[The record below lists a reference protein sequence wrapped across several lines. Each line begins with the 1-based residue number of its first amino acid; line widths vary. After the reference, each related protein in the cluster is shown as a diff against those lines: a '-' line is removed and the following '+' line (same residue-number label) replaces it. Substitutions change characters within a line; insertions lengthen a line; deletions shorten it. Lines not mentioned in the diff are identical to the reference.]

1 MHREHSRVL
10 SRRQLALAGAAW
22 LAPRLAAQKQQ
33 DGKDTRDLSLSA
45 SEKPVPDKSTAG
57 ARRRLALLIGNN
69 HYTSAPRLQNAV
81 NDAADLGR
89 KLTEL
94 GFTVDVVTDGT
105 LAHVNTAISRY
116 VSNLRP
122 GDTSLLFYAGHGVQS
137 GGENYLIPVDFQP
150 GSGEASLPAACIGA
164 SSVLDRL
171 QRSGPELNLMI
182 LDACR
187 NNPFHPG
194 ADVKGLA
201 VMEAGLGACISL
213 STGPGQTAADNPH
226 GRNGLFSGFL
236 LANIETPG
244 QSLDALLKKV
254 KLQVYDASGG
264 VQRPWMFADT
274 VGDFFFRPAA
284 QITAPGGGIPD
295 SVEAGKQFLQRGQYE
310 EAVASFERA
319 LRLNPENP
327 FIYNALGAAR
337 SRLRQWSIAV
347 SLYAKAIELRPDYA
361 TAYFNR
367 GVAYYNAA
375 RYELAVQ
382 DFSWAIEQ
390 EPYDPRA
397 FDLRGRSWLSLRE
410 RDQAMADF
418 DKALQLDPY
427 DAAALLGKGKVF
439 FQRGEYSGAVAAFT
453 ASIKLRP
460 ATEAYEAR
468 AQVYRSLH
476 DAARAEADEYE
487 AQRRRNGR

>member
-1 MHREHSRVL
+1 VG
-10 SRRQLALAGAAW
+10 LAGAAW
-22 LAPRLAAQKQQ
+22 LVSRLAAQNQQ
-33 DGKDTRDLSLSA
+33 NGKGARDLSVSA
-45 SEKPVPDKSTAG
+45 SEQTAPEKLSAG
-57 ARRRLALLIGNN
+57 ARRRMALLIGNN
-69 HYTSAPRLQNAV
+69 QYSSAPRLQNAV

-94 GFTVDVVTDGT
+94 GFTVNVVTDGT
-105 LAHVNTAISRY
+105 LANVNTAISRY
-116 VSNLRP
+116 VSDLRP
-122 GDTSLLFYAGHGVQS
+122 GDISLFFYAGHGVQS
-137 GGENYLIPVDFQP
+137 GGENYLIPVEFQP
-150 GSGEASLPAACIGA
+150 SSGEASLPTACIGA

-171 QRSGPELNLMI
+171 QRCGPELNLMI

-194 ADVKGLA
+194 ANVKGLA
-201 VMEAGLGACISL
+201 VMEAGLGACIAL

-244 QSLDALLKKV
+244 QSLDSLLKKV

-264 VQRPWMFADT
+264 IQRPWMFADT
-274 VGDFFFRPAA
+274 LGDFFFRPVA
-284 QITAPGGGIPD
+284 QITLPRGGVSD

-319 LRLNPENP
+319 LRLDPENP

-347 SLYAKAIELRPDYA
+347 SLYAKAIDLRPDYA

-367 GVAYYNAA
+367 GIAYYNAA

-390 EPYDPRA
+390 EPYDPRT
-397 FDLRGRSWLSLRE
+397 FDLRGRSWLSLRQ
-410 RDQAMADF
+410 RDEAMADF
-418 DKALQLDPY
+418 DKALQLDPS
-427 DAAALLGKGKVF
+427 DAVALLGRGKVF
-439 FQRGEYSGAVAAFT
+439 FQRGEYSAAVAAFT
-453 ASIKLRP
+453 ASIRLRP
-460 ATEAYEAR
+460 AAETYEAR
-468 AQVYRSLH
+468 AQVYRSIH
-476 DAARAEADEYE
+476 DTSRAEADEHE